1 MVITTMIA
9 VVTNEVGLRD
19 GRLPQPRREGAEVVA
34 VGHSR
39 QAGENV
45 PPDKSRRPRSAAAV
59 QLDARDRSDAHR
71 MVGIALGPIGQ
82 HG

>member
-39 QAGENV
+39 QAGEDV
-45 PPDKSRRPRSAAAV
+45 PHIGHRVFPIT
-59 QLDARDRSDAHR
+59 LARDDQGVEGGHFLARTWELSAR
-71 MVGIALGPIGQ
+71 NA
-82 HG
+82 